1 MPDGHEEFTVE
12 VLERLA
18 DVTGAAWDACAGP
31 ANPFVSYAFL
41 SCLEDSGTVAPNTGW
56 APRHIVIK
64 NNAGE
69 VLACTPTYLKGHSM
83 GEYVFDQGWAQ
94 SYDRAYGQAGDQ
106 AGGRYYPKL
115 LTAVPFTPATGPRLL
130 VQEGLPAALNMQLKR
145 QLAQTQVGLI
155 RGANLSSA
163 HVNFIAEDDVKALHE
178 AGFIP
183 RVGMQYHW
191 KNNDYGCFDDFLGE
205 LSSRKRK
212 AIKKERRAVEQ
223 ADLSIEHISG
233 DAITTAHWDALFAF
247 YQDTSQRKWGQ
258 AYLNREFFRLLGE
271 RMADR
276 VLLIF
281 AKRDDRIIAGALNLI
296 GDDALYGR
304 YWGCAEDVPFL
315 HFELCYHQAI
325 EAAITRGLSRVEAG
339 AQGEHKIARGY
350 LPTLTHSAHFIADEG
365 FKNAVE
371 NFTQHECRAI
381 EADLAALLQ
390 ESPYRQNEPKG

>member
-18 DVTGAAWDACAGP
+18 DVPGAAWDACAGP

-41 SCLEDSGTVAPNTGW
+41 SCLEDSGTTAPNTGW

-94 SYDRAYGQAGDQ
+94 GYDQ
-106 AGGRYYPKL
+106 AGGHYYPKL

-130 VQEGLPAALNMQLKR
+130 VKAGLPAALKTQLKH
-145 QLAQTQVGLI
+145 QLAQTQVGLV

-163 HVNFIAEDDVKALHE
+163 HVNFIEESDIKALHE

-183 RVGMQYHW
+183 RIGMQYHW
-191 KNNDYGCFDDFLGE
+191 KNNDYGCFDDFLDE
-205 LSSRKRK
+205 LTSRKRK
-212 AIKKERRAVEQ
+212 AIKKERRAVLE
-223 ADLSIEHISG
+223 ADIRIEHISG
-233 DAITTAHWDALFAF
+233 DAIKPTHWDALFAF

-258 AYLNREFFRLLGE
+258 AYLNRECFRLLGE

-281 AKRDDRIIAGALNLI
+281 AKRTTPGGDRIIAGALNFI

-304 YWGCAEDVPFL
+304 YWGCSEDVPFL

-325 EAAITRGLSRVEAG
+325 EAAIERGLSRVEAG

-350 LPTLTHSAHFIADEG
+350 LPTLTHSAHFINDDG
-365 FKNAVE
+365 FREAVT
-371 NFTQHECRAI
+371 NFTQLERRAI
-381 EADLAALLQ
+381 EEDLAALRQ
-390 ESPYRQNEPKG
+390 ESPYRQNEPTG